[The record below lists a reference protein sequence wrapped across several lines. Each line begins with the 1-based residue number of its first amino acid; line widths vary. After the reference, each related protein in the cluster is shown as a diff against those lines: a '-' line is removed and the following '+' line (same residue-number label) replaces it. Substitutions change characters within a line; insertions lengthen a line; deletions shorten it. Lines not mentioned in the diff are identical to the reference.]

1 MQDKQIKKNK
11 EEKIGITKSPNE
23 RKNNYHCNYY
33 YNNNKTINKNNTI
46 NKWSESIESKQI

>member
-33 YNNNKTINKNNTI
+33 YNKNNTI
-46 NKWSESIESKQI
+46 NKLSESIESKQI